1 MDEIKIPVDR
11 QKLIIQNNLTVLNDQ
26 IYDATINRRVA
37 VIAKDEALQKRCDD
51 TLAVLLKK
59 RDEFEKILKEVE
71 VEK

>member
-1 MDEIKIPVDR
+1 MDEINIPVER
-11 QKLIIQNNLTVLNDQ
+11 QKAIIQNNLTVLHDQ

-51 TLAVLLKK
+51 MLGTLLKK

-71 VEK
+71 EAK